1 VVKEYDVYYPFHPRD
16 DSDDS
21 DDEDEDED
29 ETTTCFCARFGCECF

>member
-1 VVKEYDVYYPFHPRD
+1 MVKEYDVYYPFHPRD